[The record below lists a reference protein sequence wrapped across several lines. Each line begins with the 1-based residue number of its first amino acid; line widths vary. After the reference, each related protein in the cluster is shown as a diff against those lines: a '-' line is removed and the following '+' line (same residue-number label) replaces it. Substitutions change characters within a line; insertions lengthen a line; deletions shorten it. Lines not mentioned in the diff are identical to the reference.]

1 MSVNPITYKVYVKQ
15 DKGDEI
21 SSKCPTIV
29 LSTPLDRSLHTNF
42 ISIISFRFVQVQLTL
57 ATFKDLQ
64 KHPAHFSILITSTTT
79 IHGITQLI
87 RTHLYEAV
95 RTIAIFKEP
104 SCSKESYLNPSWSLE
119 SCGIEGSSV
128 KYEPTRYQLYYD
140 YIPDFLDCP
149 ILMADNEMRHI
160 PLKCLK

>member
-1 MSVNPITYKVYVKQ
+1 MGASHTPLFQQI
-15 DKGDEI
+15 
-21 SSKCPTIV
+21 PV
-29 LSTPLDRSLHTNF
+29 LSPLGNISECSTANF